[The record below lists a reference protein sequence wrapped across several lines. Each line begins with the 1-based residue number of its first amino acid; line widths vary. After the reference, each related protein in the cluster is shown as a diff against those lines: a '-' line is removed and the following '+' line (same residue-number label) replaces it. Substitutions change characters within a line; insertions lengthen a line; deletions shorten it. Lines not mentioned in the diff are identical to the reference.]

1 MDDELYKPLGM
12 PKPVGRKRNGLVM
25 ASIAALV
32 VAAGA
37 FALFRGYF
45 DRADPGPQ
53 IAEATPAVTPEA
65 APAPAARPE
74 PAEPAIRPSTLPVT
88 PEAPPLAEIEPQGR
102 LEPVGPPPRIRRQ
115 EVGLAHLPDPALVE
129 RGATGVIP
137 RRGPDGARPM
147 DVYSRPPDTE
157 GNFGVARV
165 VLIVGGLGISQ
176 TSTQQ
181 AVKQLPG
188 AVTLAFAPYGNSLA
202 RWMQEARKSG
212 HELLLQLPLEPFD
225 YPRNDPGPHTL
236 KTGVSAVENIADL
249 HWSMSRLTNY
259 VGVVNFLGG
268 KFLTDPDAMKPV
280 FDQLAERGL
289 LFVDDGTLRN
299 TASDDVA
306 KASLLPYARV
316 DTLIDAT
323 RTRREITRQLTLL
336 SEQAKRTGLAIGMA
350 NAFPETIEMIASYA
364 AQASRLGIEITPVS
378 AIVRD
383 PERKSR

>member
-1 MDDELYKPLGM
+1 MDDELYKPLGQR
-12 PKPVGRKRNGLVM
+12 PPPARKRRGMVL
-25 ASIAALV
+25 AAL
-32 VAAGA
+32 GLTA
-37 FALFRGYF
+37 FAATGGFALYSGYF
-45 DRADPGPQ
+45 DRARPQ
-53 IAEATPAVTPEA
+53 IADAGSSLPADPQ
-65 APAPAARPE
+65 APATVLG
-74 PAEPAIRPSTLPVT
+74 AEQIRPAIKPSTLPVI
-88 PEAPPLAEIEPQGR
+88 PDAPPIAEVAPQGK
-102 LEPVGPPPRIRRQ
+102 LEPVSAPPQMRRQ
-115 EVGLAHLPDPALVE
+115 EVALAHLPDPALVE

-165 VLIVGGLGISQ
+165 VIIVGGLGISQ

-181 AVKQLPG
+181 AIRQLPG

-202 RWMQEARKSG
+202 RWMQAARKSG

-236 KTGVSAVENIADL
+236 KTGVSAVENVADL
-249 HWSMSRLTNY
+249 HWAMSRLTNY

-268 KFLTDPDAMKPV
+268 KFLTDATAMKPV

-299 TASDDVA
+299 TLSEDVA
-306 KASLLPYARV
+306 GTSVLPYARV
-316 DTLIDAT
+316 DALIDAT
-323 RTRREITRQLTLL
+323 RTRQEIARQLSQL

-364 AQASRLGIEITPVS
+364 EQAGKLGIEITPVS

-383 PERKSR
+383 PERKDR